1 MSGKLC
7 KGLRMSA
14 LSTWLIEGMP
24 RVQMAERLE
33 VSVPTLDRLL
43 AARKKQFLATL
54 NERQMETFNFLV
66 KHSIDDFIS
75 LGEQISESEKFSL
88 VVTDAYG
95 KRAQIAR
102 NLARFLGIESTIK
115 VQNNNIQLN
124 DNRKQVSIQGP
135 VQIIVEQNGSG
146 FDPEFGQVRMDNP
159 SADEI
164 SSATGE

>member
-1 MSGKLC
+1 MN
-7 KGLRMSA
+7 A

-24 RVQMAERLE
+24 QHEMAQRLG
-33 VSVPTLDRLL
+33 VSRPTVARLL

-54 NERQMETFNFLV
+54 NERQIETFNFLV
-66 KHSIDDFIS
+66 RKALDDFS
-75 LGEQISESEKFSL
+75 ALGVQIDQSEKFSL

-115 VQNNNIQLN
+115 VQNIQNNLQLN
-124 DNRKQVSIQGP
+124 DNRKQVSMNGP

-146 FDPEFGQVRMDNP
+146 FDPEFGQVRMDSP